1 MSKTM
6 KKRAPKGAK
15 KGTARRLLACV
26 RPYKGYVAGAFVCSI
41 LYVAFTLIGPVLYGF
56 AIDDMLG
63 EGQVL
68 FRSVFWMT
76 GGLAL

>member
-1 MSKTM
+1 MSKAV

-41 LYVAFTLIGPVLYGF
+41 LYVAFTLIGPVRTGL
-56 AIDDMLG
+56 
-63 EGQVL
+63 
-68 FRSVFWMT
+68 RSTTCSAKGRCCSAPSF
-76 GGLAL
+76 G